1 MTQTPS
7 NHMRVDEETPPLYL
21 SISLPLSLYLSLY
34 LSLSLSLYLRRA
46 VASNLAAC
54 R

>member
-1 MTQTPS
+1 
-7 NHMRVDEETPPLYL
+7 MRVDEETPPLYL
-21 SISLPLSLYLSLY
+21 SISLPLSLYLSL
-34 LSLSLSLYLRRA
+34 SLTLYLRRA

>member
-21 SISLPLSLYLSLY
+21 SISLPLSLYLSL
-34 LSLSLSLYLRRA
+34 SLSLYLRRA

>member
-21 SISLPLSLYLSLY
+21 SISLPLYLSLY
-34 LSLSLSLYLRRA
+34 LSLSLSLSLSPTR
-46 VASNLAAC
+46 SC
-54 R
+54 EQSSGM